1 MIIKNLN
8 YKILFGGLIIFG
20 LLLSCKTQ
28 KEEDMK
34 AAYCLFENV
43 EITNPNKMETYTNQ
57 VFEVVQKFGGEYSV
71 LNDKIRYIE
80 GEWKPSFL
88 VLIKFPSLEHANRWY
103 DSDEYKE
110 LKALRHSA
118 GRFNAV
124 IVQGV

>member
-1 MIIKNLN
+1 MIIKNLS

-43 EITNPNKMETYTNQ
+43 EITNPDKMKTYTNQ

-88 VLIKFPSLEHANRWY
+88 VLIKFPSIEQANRWY

-124 IVQGV
+124 IVEGI